1 MKKSLFVL
9 GVAVAAFASCTN
21 EEVMEVASNRA
32 IGFSVFVGNN
42 TKAAVTEVSNETLNN
57 FYVFGA
63 SKAAADAN
71 WAPSFNNDNVTAN
84 SGSFGSNATW
94 TTPEVTAYWQV
105 GEDHVFAAYA
115 DGNNGSLTTGTSDNN
130 VSFDAESQKLT
141 FTGYSA
147 SNSKDLIVAIPAK
160 IEGSNVIA
168 GYNTGVGLSFY
179 HALSQVKFTFT
190 TTDAEAYTLKIS
202 DLKIGNAVTK
212 ATGTVSYN
220 TNALAYDWTSNTT
233 KGEYSFDEI
242 GDVASE
248 GNHSSSCIVIPQSNT
263 NDLNV
268 TFTATISDTN
278 GEIKSGKFTAA
289 LSYTT
294 TSTGE
299 NSLKENT
306 SENTWTPGF
315 IYNYTAEING
325 GMIKDDDDDDDDKL
339 QPITFTVTSVD
350 KWTDASNVTIEPTAT
365 QGN

>member
-190 TTDAEAYTLKIS
+190 TTDAEAYIPDSYIENVNEKIRIYRQIDSITNLDEQKSLVQMLTDRFGELPTPLKTLLEIVMLRRKCIALGFEKAIIKNGMFITHFVYKETS
-202 DLKIGNAVTK
+202 RYYDTDIFRSITQKIGT
-212 ATGTVSYN
+212 YP
-220 TNALAYDWTSNTT
+220 
-233 KGEYSFDEI
+233 
-242 GDVASE
+242 GDRFRIKQKEGKLLLSIRHVNNITEASA
-248 GNHSSSCIVIPQSNT
+248 I
-263 NDLNV
+263 L
-268 TFTATISDTN
+268 
-278 GEIKSGKFTAA
+278 
-289 LSYTT
+289 
-294 TSTGE
+294 
-299 NSLKENT
+299 
-306 SENTWTPGF
+306 
-315 IYNYTAEING
+315 
-325 GMIKDDDDDDDDKL
+325 DKL
-339 QPITFTVTSVD
+339 GEDIPEYKKLNI
-350 KWTDASNVTIEPTAT
+350 
-365 QGN
+365 